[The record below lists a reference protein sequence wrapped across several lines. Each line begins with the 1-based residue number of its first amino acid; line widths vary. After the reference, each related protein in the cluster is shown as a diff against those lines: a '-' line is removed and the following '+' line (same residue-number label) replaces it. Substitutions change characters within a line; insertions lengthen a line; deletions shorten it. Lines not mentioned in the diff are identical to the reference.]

1 MQTTLETVVIPMR
14 TFDSLPCESKVVIF
28 DALMKS
34 RQVKTAD
41 LLSLS
46 LISRSTHEGFMTFI
60 KGLPETRQQGVRD
73 LAMALFKS
81 RYKQYGTLYFKLLE
95 IAGAPLDSLNFL
107 MEIPPET
114 QKKMINREQFVLPY
128 LYPSDVPFEDLK
140 SKLHIDVLT
149 HIWLSVLDSPEVH
162 AHCFSDPEETDYMK
176 SLCASKDVDLD
187 AAHLHLRKLTDYMMR
202 IHKDSLNV
210 SDKLL
215 RSLCYWQL
223 YTSLMDIGQFARMY
237 KTHLN
242 NVLPWVLL
250 LVSNHRHVT
259 LAKLS
264 DKFQVSH
271 FAYLH
276 ANMPKNDFIEM
287 AQFWYKVPTFQSY
300 IRQIPIDEN
309 YEFLMHLKTNGFVI
323 ME

>member
-1 MQTTLETVVIPMR
+1 MSAFEQL
-14 TFDSLPCESKVVIF
+14 SSNSKVVIF
-28 DALMKS
+28 DVLMKS

-41 LLSLS
+41 LLTLS
-46 LISRSTHEGFMTFI
+46 LVSRSTHGSFLKFI
-60 KGLPETRQQGVRD
+60 RCLPDTRQQGIKD

-81 RYKQYGTLYFKLLE
+81 KYKQFGVLYFKLLE
-95 IAGAPLDSLNFL
+95 IADAPLESLNLL
-107 MEIPPET
+107 MEFPPET
-114 QKKMINREQFVLPY
+114 QRRMVLCKQFVLPY
-128 LYPSDVPFEDLK
+128 LYPSDVAFEDLK

-149 HIWLSVLDSPEVH
+149 HIWLSVLDSPDVQV
-162 AHCFSDPEETDYMK
+162 HCFSDPEETDYMK
-176 SLCASKDVDLD
+176 SLCASDDVQLD
-187 AAHLHLRKLTDYMMR
+187 AAHLHLRKLTDYMM
-202 IHKDSLNV
+202 IVHKDSLNV
-210 SDKLL
+210 SDNFL
-215 RSLCYWQL
+215 RGLCYWQL

-242 NVLPWVLL
+242 NVLPWILL

-276 ANMPKNDFIEM
+276 ANMPKTDFLEM
-287 AQFWYKVPTFQSY
+287 AQYWYKVPSFQTY

-309 YEFLMHLKTNGFVI
+309 YDFLMHLKTNGFVI
-323 ME
+323 M